1 MEWKHMLFSIFISSN
16 NFSLK
21 FKDELQLSFEKE
33 ELEEAICENE
43 NEMDPKLQKK

>member
-1 MEWKHMLFSIFISSN
+1 MKTYVVFHLHSSN

-21 FKDELQLSFEKE
+21 IKDELQLSIEKE

-43 NEMDPKLQKK
+43 NEMDPKLLKNN